1 MAGLAQAGAPAP
13 TQLPT
18 GGSVVA
24 GTASIGST
32 TGAGSASMT
41 ITQSSQRAVVDWTRF
56 DVGSAAQV
64 TFVQPSASSV
74 TLNRVL
80 SSDPSQIF
88 GRISANGQ
96 VFLTNP
102 SGVYFAPGSSVDVGG
117 LVATTHSIGND
128 AFMAGSN
135 SFSRNGS
142 TGTVQND
149 GTLTAALGGYIA
161 LLAPTVR
168 NQGVVVAKL
177 GTVAMAAGETFT
189 LHIDGANALTGLEVT
204 ASTIASLVDN
214 GLAVQAPGGLI
225 ILSAQALDR
234 VQGGVV
240 NNSGVMQANGLVNDG
255 GRIMLRASNKISHSG
270 TITADAASA
279 GKGGT
284 VTLIADLANAA
295 SVTEVN
301 GSISARGGDAGG
313 DGGFIDTSASKVRF
327 GDNMAISTLAAPGLG
342 GRSGT
347 WLIDPTDFTIASSG
361 GDMTGTAL
369 GTSLASSNVTI
380 YSSSGSSGS
389 DGAINVNQ
397 AVSWSANTLTLNA
410 QANINVNAAMTGSG
424 TAKLAFQYGQSA
436 VSSGNSSTYNISAA
450 VSLPSGSNFSTQL
463 GTDGTVKSYTV
474 ITSLGSAGD
483 ESLASA
489 TNSLQGLAYSTRLSG
504 NYVLGA
510 DIAASGTSTW
520 NSNSGFSPI
529 GDITTLF
536 TGTLDGLG
544 HTISGLTISRTS
556 TNLVGLFGYTST
568 ASVIKNVGLTSGS
581 VAGQNYVGSL
591 AGFSLGTISNSYAT
605 GTVSG
610 TSSMGGLVGALET
623 GTITSSY
630 ATGGVSGATAGGL
643 VGLQNSGTI
652 SASYA
657 SGAVSGTLYTGGLVG
672 NAKGTIT
679 SSYATGTVSGTGNWT
694 GGLVGALFTPGSIS
708 SSYATGAVT
717 GTGYTG
723 GLAGLNS
730 GTVSSSYATSTVRS
744 TQYSGG
750 LVGLNSGTLSADYAS
765 GTVSGS
771 IAGGLVA
778 SNTGTIGT
786 SYATGVVT
794 GTSYAG
800 GLAGQGTGT
809 ISSSY
814 ATGAVTGSGSYTGGL
829 IGALFAAGSITSSY
843 ATGAVTASGTYSGGL
858 AGSNAGTIASSYAT
872 GAVSSSSQAGGLVG
886 TNSGTLSS
894 DYATGA
900 VTGSVAGGLLGGQ
913 AAAGATSSS
922 YATGTVSGT
931 TYAGGLMGTNT
942 GTVSTSYASG
952 AVGGSGP
959 TGGLLGALFSSGT
972 ISNSYA
978 TGAVSSGTYRGGLVG
993 LITATSYSVSNSYAT
1008 GVVSSSGATN
1018 SGGLVGRV
1026 TPASTGSVSS
1036 SFWNSDNTSSAGY
1049 GSAGTGLSST
1059 AMKTASNFSAWSIS
1073 SSGGS
1078 SSTWRIYAGSTAPL
1092 LRTFLTSLATD
1103 TSTTYTGS
1111 VQYGIGYGLS
1121 NISGTY
1127 ASGTNAGTYYSGTLY
1142 SNQQGYDLSG
1152 SGTLTIAKAALT
1164 ITGASAS
1171 TTYTGV
1177 AQTLSGYTASGLVGS
1192 DTTSSLSGVSA
1203 SVSGTNAGSY
1213 TNSVTAST
1221 QTNYTVTTADG
1232 TLTIAKAPLT
1242 ITGSSAS
1249 TTYTGVAQTLSG
1261 YTASGL
1267 VGSDT
1272 TSSLSGVSASVS
1284 GTNAGSYTNSVTA
1297 STQTNYTVTTAD
1309 GTLTISVPTSSSV
1322 GSSTTVLEPRSR
1334 TFPLPSRG
1342 IVAVLLEV
1350 NDGYSAGAGSPAV
1363 DMRQSLSD

>member
-32 TGAGSASMT
+32 TDAGSASMT

-64 TFVQPSASSV
+64 NFVQPGASSV

-189 LHIDGANALTGLEVT
+189 LHIDGANALTRLEVT

-214 GLAVQAPGGLI
+214 GQAVQAPGGLI

-240 NNSGVMQANGLVNDG
+240 NNSGVLQANGLVNDG

-270 TITADAASA
+270 SITADAVGA

-342 GRSGT
+342 GRNGT

-591 AGFSLGTISNSYAT
+591 AGFSLGTIRNSYAT

-610 TSSMGGLVGALET
+610 TSNMGGLVGALET

-657 SGAVSGTLYTGGLVG
+657 SGAVSGTL
-672 NAKGTIT
+672 
-679 SSYATGTVSGTGNWT
+679 
-694 GGLVGALFTPGSIS
+694 
-708 SSYATGAVT
+708 
-717 GTGYTG
+717 YTG

-922 YATGTVSGT
+922 YATGSVSGT

-1177 AQTLSGYTASGLVGS
+1177 AQTLSGYTATGLVGS
-1192 DTTSSLSGVSA
+1192 DTTASLSGVSA

-1297 STQTNYTVTTAD
+1297 SAQTNYSVTTAD

-1342 IVAVLLEV
+1342 LVAVLLEV

-1363 DMRQSLSD
+1363 DMHQSLSD